1 MRDKN
6 RKIYILL
13 LTTLINMIKD
23 VHAFREELDKI
34 NNWWTLK
41 EVKELKEKRLIKRQ
55 AFSKILDELNANRV
69 IIVTGPR
76 RVGKTIL
83 VKQTIQELLTKTHQQ
98 NILYYSLDDP
108 SLFTYSDNL
117 IKDMIDYFLENI
129 AKDGRKYVFLDET
142 HLYKGWYKWI
152 KSYYDRYEDI
162 KFILTGSSSLA
173 LQKEANMYLQG
184 RSLSIELYP
193 LSFKEFLS
201 LNGIESE
208 LNIKFEDVTKNT
220 CKPDYFEIKKE
231 YAKIEHSF
239 EEYLLVGGFPE
250 WFEIKDLN
258 KWFTRL
264 TEDIPKKAIYEDL
277 TNLFGLKNSK
287 ILELILSFIIA
298 QQSKILSYETIN
310 EVAGLDRNTLA
321 NYIEYLKSTYLIIEI
336 LKYAKSIKTQLKSMK
351 KYLSIDQGLRNALM
365 KNYEINENNI
375 GFIIENTIGIHL
387 FKTAKAKNLKLF
399 YIRKDKEEID
409 FIIKNEIMIPIEV
422 KYKQNIKEEDTK
434 TIKEFVKEKKL
445 RLGIMVTKD
454 LFKKETNILYIPA
467 WLFLLCE

>member
-1 MRDKN
+1 
-6 RKIYILL
+6 
-13 LTTLINMIKD
+13 MIKNIL
-23 VHAFREELDKI
+23 AFREELDKI

-41 EVKELKEKRLIKRQ
+41 EVKELKEKKLIKRQ
-55 AFSKILDELNANRV
+55 AFSKVLEELDANRV

-76 RVGKTIL
+76 RVGKTVL
-83 VKQTIQELLTKTHQQ
+83 VKQTIQELLTKTPQQ

-117 IKDMIDYFLENI
+117 IKDMIDYFMENI

-152 KSYYDRYEDI
+152 KSYYDRYDDI

-173 LQKEANMYLQG
+173 SQKEANMYLQG

-201 LNGIESE
+201 LSEVKSE
-208 LNIKFEDVTKNT
+208 LNIKFENVTKNID
-220 CKPDYFEIKKE
+220 KLDHFEINKE
-231 YAKIEHSF
+231 HAKIEHHF
-239 EEYLLVGGFPE
+239 KEYLLVGGFPE
-250 WFEIKDLN
+250 WFEINDLD
-258 KWFTRL
+258 KWFIRL

-277 TNLFGLKNSK
+277 TNLFGLKSSK

-298 QQSKILSYETIN
+298 QQSRILSYETIN
-310 EVAGLDRNTLA
+310 EVAGLDRNTLV
-321 NYIEYLKSTYLIIEI
+321 NYIEYLKSAYLIIEV
-336 LKYAKSIKTQLKSMK
+336 LKYAKNIKTQLKSMK
-351 KYLSIDQGLRNALM
+351 KYLSIDQGLRNALI
-365 KNYEINENNI
+365 KNYEINEGNI
-375 GFIIENTIGIHL
+375 GSIIENTIGVHL
-387 FKTAKAKNLKLF
+387 FRIAKTKNLKLF

-409 FIIKNEIMIPIEV
+409 FIIKNKITIPIEV
-422 KYKQNIKEEDTK
+422 KYKRNIQEEDTRA
-434 TIKEFVKEKKL
+434 IKEFIKEKKL
-445 RLGIMVTKD
+445 KYGIIITKD